1 MSHCC
6 LGACVSLR
14 KTLNHKL
21 SLIQPN
27 SFNARCLSSNPL
39 VSSNVRSPIPKPIF
53 PQLSS
58 ATKRQLNV
66 AAKIRKDRR
75 KLVWC
80 GEEAPGSSS
89 EFAPDE
95 TGMLLRKLFHAINSR
110 SEHLLEDALSR
121 DCIFEDLSLRTPVVG
136 EQNMYVDHEQ
146 NAKQFLRNL
155 MKAMGPDMRFR
166 INVTDYEQSKDD
178 ENIATAFWHLEWD
191 SKEIPFTRGRSV
203 CECGEADEKIL
214 IRKITGEAEPGGL
227 GDSMLK
233 LVEAART
240 AFGNFP

>member
-6 LGACVSLR
+6 LGACLSLR

-27 SFNARCLSSNPL
+27 SFNARCLSSNPV
-39 VSSNVRSPIPKPIF
+39 VSSNVRSPIPKPIY

-121 DCIFEDLSLRTPVVG
+121 DCFLRTSVF
-136 EQNMYVDHEQ
+136 ELQLLENRFNMYVDHEQ

-178 ENIATAFWHLEWD
+178 QNIATAFWHLEWD

-214 IRKITGEAEPGGL
+214 IRPRSGG
-227 GDSMLK
+227 DP
-233 LVEAART
+233 LV
-240 AFGNFP
+240 

>member
-1 MSHCC
+1 MKLACCSESYSMPSTREANTYWKMLSHVT
-6 LGACVSLR
+6 A
-14 KTLNHKL
+14 
-21 SLIQPN
+21 
-27 SFNARCLSSNPL
+27 F
-39 VSSNVRSPIPKPIF
+39 
-53 PQLSS
+53 
-58 ATKRQLNV
+58 
-66 AAKIRKDRR
+66 
-75 KLVWC
+75 
-80 GEEAPGSSS
+80 
-89 EFAPDE
+89 
-95 TGMLLRKLFHAINSR
+95 
-110 SEHLLEDALSR
+110 
-121 DCIFEDLSLRTPVVG
+121 FEDLSLRTPVVG
-136 EQNMYVDHEQ
+136 EQ

-178 ENIATAFWHLEWD
+178 QNIATAFWHLEWD